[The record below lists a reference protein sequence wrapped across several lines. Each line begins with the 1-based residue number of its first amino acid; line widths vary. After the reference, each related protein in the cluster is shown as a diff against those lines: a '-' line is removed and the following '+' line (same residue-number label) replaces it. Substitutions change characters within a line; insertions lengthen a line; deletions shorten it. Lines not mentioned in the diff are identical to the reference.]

1 MSDAVKRILTIR
13 YVNGTEEKFEY
24 APHEENA
31 LNIASRIQ
39 DALSANQVLLE
50 LEDRVL
56 IIPFQNILS
65 MEVSPLPAKLP
76 PNVLRNVRRI
86 E

>member
-1 MSDAVKRILTIR
+1 MNDAVKGILTIR
-13 YVNGTEEKFEY
+13 YVNGTEQKFEY
-24 APHEENA
+24 TREENA

-39 DALSANQVLLE
+39 DALSSNQVLLE

-56 IIPFQNILS
+56 IIPFQNIQS

-76 PNVLRNVRRI
+76 PNVLRNVRLI
-86 E
+86 A

>member
-1 MSDAVKRILTIR
+1 MNDAVKGTMTIR
-13 YVNGTEEKFEY
+13 YVNGTEQKFEY
-24 APHEENA
+24 TREENA

-50 LEDRVL
+50 LEDRVM
-56 IIPFQNILS
+56 IIPFQSILS

-76 PNVLRNVRRI
+76 PNVIRNVRLI
-86 E
+86 A